1 MPRLSS
7 SSNYLPTPAATF
19 ATTLCSYQPLKI
31 GELTSTRSVC
41 TEATFP
47 RGGPL
52 WHARNRGGGP
62 VKQRFSRLMM
72 MTSVGFDP
80 PPFVDSAASG
90 NQIYDSSSRRNCHD
104 FYRASRTRA
113 FFLLSPISR
122 RDSDASFRSKSG
134 NAVLVYVTQRDV
146 LSGSGWI

>member
-52 WHARNRGGGP
+52 WHARNRGGGS

-90 NQIYDSSSRRNCHD
+90 NQIYDSSSRRNCRGTIFIARVERVHS
-104 FYRASRTRA
+104 FFFRRYLGETVTR
-113 FFLLSPISR
+113 LSDRNLEMLYSYMLR
-122 RDSDASFRSKSG
+122 REM
-134 NAVLVYVTQRDV
+134 Y
-146 LSGSGWI
+146 

>member
-90 NQIYDSSSRRNCHD
+90 NQIYDSSSRRNCRGTI
-104 FYRASRTRA
+104 FIARVERARSFFFRRYLGETVTR
-113 FFLLSPISR
+113 LSDRNLEMLYSYMLCR
-122 RDSDASFRSKSG
+122 EM
-134 NAVLVYVTQRDV
+134 Y
-146 LSGSGWI
+146 

>member
-52 WHARNRGGGP
+52 WHARNRGGGS

-90 NQIYDSSSRRNCHD
+90 NQIYDSSSRRNCRGTI
-104 FYRASRTRA
+104 FIARVERARSFFFRRYLGETVTR
-113 FFLLSPISR
+113 LSDRNLEMLYSYMLCR
-122 RDSDASFRSKSG
+122 EM
-134 NAVLVYVTQRDV
+134 Y
-146 LSGSGWI
+146 

>member
-90 NQIYDSSSRRNCHD
+90 NQIYDSSSRRNCRGTI
-104 FYRASRTRA
+104 FIARVERVRSFFFRRYLGETVTR
-113 FFLLSPISR
+113 LSDRNLEMLYSYMLR
-122 RDSDASFRSKSG
+122 REM
-134 NAVLVYVTQRDV
+134 Y
-146 LSGSGWI
+146 

>member
-72 MTSVGFDP
+72 MTSAGFDP

-90 NQIYDSSSRRNCHD
+90 NQIYDSSSRRNCRGTI
-104 FYRASRTRA
+104 FIARVERVRSFFFRRYLGETVTR
-113 FFLLSPISR
+113 LSDRNLEMLYSYMLR
-122 RDSDASFRSKSG
+122 REM
-134 NAVLVYVTQRDV
+134 Y
-146 LSGSGWI
+146 

>member
-1 MPRLSS
+1 MPWLSS

-90 NQIYDSSSRRNCHD
+90 NQIYDSSSRRNCRGTI
-104 FYRASRTRA
+104 FIARVERARSFFFRRYLGETVTR
-113 FFLLSPISR
+113 LSDRNLEMLYSYMLCR
-122 RDSDASFRSKSG
+122 EM
-134 NAVLVYVTQRDV
+134 Y
-146 LSGSGWI
+146 